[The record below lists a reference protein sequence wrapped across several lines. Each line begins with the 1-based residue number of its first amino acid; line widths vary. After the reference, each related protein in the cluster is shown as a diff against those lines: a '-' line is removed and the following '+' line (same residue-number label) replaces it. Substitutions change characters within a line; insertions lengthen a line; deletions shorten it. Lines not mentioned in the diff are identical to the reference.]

1 MFGFYQSYACH
12 NSEINSVTSVDNGD
26 GTTTFTINVT
36 VDVGSSD
43 GYNYGFL
50 LDFYSSNNPVVVQS
64 ISPAS
69 FSKSGE
75 DIVGYYGNNVGSG
88 DYTNSGVN
96 GFGIYAAENVVA
108 YEYVGRY
115 WYTSSDYTSE
125 VVVTVSG
132 CVEEI
137 MFQADFRSATLDPY
151 SLADQCAD
159 FYTVGVCQND
169 PCPANNTSIESCSGF
184 FDLNISSQLIKK
196 TTSKNSA
203 GEDLSYSIKV
213 LVNVDIIENN
223 ENINKASFE
232 KNISYNTLNSKFEL
246 RQYEKVLT
254 NDLVEQIILDI
265 NMFLG
270 SVK

>member
-1 MFGFYQSYACH
+1 GFYQSYACH
-12 NSEINSVTSVDNGD
+12 NSEINSVTAVDNGN

-36 VDVGSSD
+36 IDVGSLD

-184 FDLNISSQLIKK
+184 FDLNSLETIITGS
-196 TTSKNSA
+196 TDYN
-203 GEDLSYSIKV
+203 LSW
-213 LVNVDIIENN
+213 
-223 ENINKASFE
+223 
-232 KNISYNTLNSKFEL
+232 
-246 RQYEKVLT
+246 
-254 NDLVEQIILDI
+254 
-265 NMFLG
+265 
-270 SVK
+270 SVS